1 MGMSNDD
8 GLTLVVG
15 ENGSAKVYDS
25 TWDVVI
31 HCETEEE
38 RDNFIKKFNE
48 FLMSNKEKV
57 EEEENNDEE

>member
-1 MGMSNDD
+1 MSNDD
-8 GLTLVVG
+8 GLALVID
-15 ENGSAKVYDS
+15 ENGIAEVYDS

-38 RDNFIKKFNE
+38 RDNFIKTFNE

-57 EEEENNDEE
+57 EEEDGEDEE